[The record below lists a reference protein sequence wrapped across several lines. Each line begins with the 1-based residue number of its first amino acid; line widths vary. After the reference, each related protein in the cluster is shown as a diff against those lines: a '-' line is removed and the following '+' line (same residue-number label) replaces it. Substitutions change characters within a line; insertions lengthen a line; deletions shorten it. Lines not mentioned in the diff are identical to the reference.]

1 MNKKPIKNPNDDAQ
15 IEAKRIL
22 DRVSRESETV
32 ATSSMARITEQF
44 KEQTDES
51 SNFETED
58 KVEILGRRIGRSMG
72 LVALVILVVYLA
84 KTYVF

>member
-1 MNKKPIKNPNDDAQ
+1 MKKNSKSNPNTDAE

-32 ATSSMARITEQF
+32 ATSSMARTTEQF
-44 KEQTDES
+44 KDQHGGSSDFES
-51 SNFETED
+51 ED
-58 KVEILGRRIGRSMG
+58 KIEILGKRIGRSMG
-72 LVALVILVVYLA
+72 IIALVILVVYLA